1 MREPETVAGTPPE
14 HKFSGA
20 ARVLFGF
27 VLGALFTLAS
37 MYYFYMDRQ
46 LVPRPNFSSDQ
57 TITAGVESARS
68 DMPPA
73 ARSGSQ
79 AFASRLTYELSQLP
93 QESIAVPVRPPVAVA
108 AAAPVPAPPDE
119 PATRIPNAR
128 PITATPPPARDRT
141 QAIEQEAKRPE
152 YRERAAAP
160 HPRVFEGREV
170 EIKAQPKLPDTPTR
184 PITANSAVNTRAE
197 IESERARLA
206 AEVARAWPPAPVG
219 EAAAAKR
226 VESRTVIATAPAS
239 SPITRPTEVRIEP
252 ETKAAAPAAPASPA
266 DVDGRFGAT
275 REWLAGAAP
284 TTHTI
289 QLMGTNNEEQL
300 KAHLKTLGKTLEP
313 AKIYV
318 FRTVA
323 QGKPSITVV
332 YGAYADR
339 QAALQALEKLPPAI
353 VANKPVLRTV
363 NGIRAEMKQHKT
375 DS

>member
-1 MREPETVAGTPPE
+1 MREPETVPGTPPE
-14 HKFSGA
+14 RKFSGA

-27 VLGALFTLAS
+27 VLGALFTLAP
-37 MYYFYMDRQ
+37 MYYIFMVREPG
-46 LVPRPNFSSDQ
+46 LRPNSSSDQ

-68 DMPPA
+68 DSPPEP
-73 ARSGSQ
+73 RSASQ

-93 QESIAVPVRPPVAVA
+93 QESIAAPVRAPLAVA
-108 AAAPVPAPPDE
+108 AAAPVPPDE
-119 PATRIPNAR
+119 PAARISNAR

-160 HPRVFEGREV
+160 APHPRVYEGREV

-206 AEVARAWPPAPVG
+206 AEVARAWPPAPAG
-219 EAAAAKR
+219 EATAAKR
-226 VESRTVIATAPAS
+226 AESRTVIATAPAS
-239 SPITRPTEVRIEP
+239 SPITRPAEVRVEP
-252 ETKAAAPAAPASPA
+252 ETKAAAPAAPTSAA

-300 KAHLKTLGKTLEP
+300 KAHLKTLGRTLEP
-313 AKIYV
+313 TKIYV

-353 VANKPVLRTV
+353 AANKPVLRTV